1 MALQASLDGGE
12 VHIAEMAVLDD
23 FPTDMPIGPQ
33 EVRNMEWHQNGLFG
47 YISWE
52 KPAPPTAGRESSIDE
67 YTVWW
72 SEEDSPDHDEDDEET
87 VDASGELRAFAKG
100 LDPGNLHFS
109 VQASGSMLG
118 PVATRKF
125 FVRRTS
131 DGKRD
136 DKVALIVCAI
146 LGVASGIIL
155 LMSIARFIVIRCQ
168 RIRARYIIPV
178 PEEPDESSRLI
189 TGSKAR
195 LRI

>member
-1 MALQASLDGGE
+1 MLLS
-12 VHIAEMAVLDD
+12 VL
-23 FPTDMPIGPQ
+23 
-33 EVRNMEWHQNGLFG
+33 L
-47 YISWE
+47 ISY
-52 KPAPPTAGRESSIDE
+52 KNAPVFVYPPPTG
-67 YTVWW
+67 
-72 SEEDSPDHDEDDEET
+72 
-87 VDASGELRAFAKG
+87 FA
-100 LDPGNLHFS
+100 
-109 VQASGSMLG
+109 
-118 PVATRKF
+118 
-125 FVRRTS
+125 VRRTS